1 MYIKVVHGIRG
12 FFFDSKTKMP
22 ISAVVIYVHGIE
34 HNVTTYRDGDF
45 FRLLSPGVYN
55 ITVERTG
62 YVEMNSNKKQGLFL
76 YRYDSETKERVL
88 VTNQSSTYVEF
99 QLKRNKFSDD
109 NQEISPIVTLYN
121 QSKDF
126 VLHGTLFLFIAG
138 IAGA

>member
-1 MYIKVVHGIRG
+1 
-12 FFFDSKTKMP
+12 
-22 ISAVVIYVHGIE
+22 
-34 HNVTTYRDGDF
+34 
-45 FRLLSPGVYN
+45 
-55 ITVERTG
+55 
-62 YVEMNSNKKQGLFL
+62 MNSNKKQGLFL